1 MDNNFNND
9 VQPNQ
14 VPHPDQVPQNNDYS
28 AQYAQYNQKNDANP
42 YQPQQPVQPD
52 YNQYQPQQPVQPD
65 YNQYQPQQPVQPD
78 YNQYQP
84 QQPVQPDYNQYQ
96 PQQPVQ
102 PDYNQYQNNAV
113 QPYDYNQAG
122 YQQPEYQQGSVYNP
136 EPVDAP
142 TGAAKAFGIVSFVCG
157 IISMVACCY
166 GWLSIPAYSRVSFSR
181 QSAQGQSSRART
193 LWLTLGLD
201 FSIIGSV
208 IAPLFRLSL
217 SCHGR

>member
-42 YQPQQPVQPD
+42 YQPQQPAQPD
-52 YNQYQPQQPVQPD
+52 YAP
-65 YNQYQPQQPVQPD
+65 
-78 YNQYQP
+78 
-84 QQPVQPDYNQYQ
+84 YQ

-166 GWLSIPAYSRVSFSR
+166 GVFAGIPGLIFAIISKSKYKGKNTM
-181 QSAQGQSSRART
+181 AQ
-193 LWLTLGLD
+193 LGLI
-201 FSIIGSV
+201 FSIIG
-208 IAPLFRLSL
+208 LSL
-217 SCHGR
+217 SVIWFIVAIVTGIVNGSSSGYSYRYY

>member
-42 YQPQQPVQPD
+42 YQPQQPA
-52 YNQYQPQQPVQPD
+52 
-65 YNQYQPQQPVQPD
+65 
-78 YNQYQP
+78 
-84 QQPVQPDYNQYQ
+84 QPDYNQYQ

-166 GWLSIPAYSRVSFSR
+166 GVFAGIPGLIFAIISKSKFKGKNTM
-181 QSAQGQSSRART
+181 AQ
-193 LWLTLGLD
+193 LGLI
-201 FSIIGSV
+201 FSIIG
-208 IAPLFRLSL
+208 LSL
-217 SCHGR
+217 SVIWFIVAIVTGIVNGSSSGYSYRYY

>member
-42 YQPQQPVQPD
+42 YQPQQPAQPD
-52 YNQYQPQQPVQPD
+52 YAPYQPQQPVQPD
-65 YNQYQPQQPVQPD
+65 S
-78 YNQYQP
+78 NQYQP

-166 GWLSIPAYSRVSFSR
+166 GVFAGIPGLIFAIISKSKFKGKNTM
-181 QSAQGQSSRART
+181 AQ
-193 LWLTLGLD
+193 LGLI
-201 FSIIGSV
+201 FSIIG
-208 IAPLFRLSL
+208 LSL
-217 SCHGR
+217 SVIWFIVAIVTGIVNGSSSGYSYRYY

>member
-1 MDNNFNND
+1 MT
-9 VQPNQ
+9 
-14 VPHPDQVPQNNDYS
+14 YS
-28 AQYAQYNQKNDANP
+28 LIRFRIPIRFRKIMIILRNMLSTIRKMTLIP
-42 YQPQQPVQPD
+42 ISRSSLLSPIMLRISRK
-52 YNQYQPQQPVQPD
+52 
-65 YNQYQPQQPVQPD
+65 QPVQPD

-166 GWLSIPAYSRVSFSR
+166 GVFAGIPGLIFAIISKSKFKGKNTM
-181 QSAQGQSSRART
+181 AQ
-193 LWLTLGLD
+193 LGLI
-201 FSIIGSV
+201 FSIIG
-208 IAPLFRLSL
+208 LSL
-217 SCHGR
+217 SVIWFIVAIVTGIVNGSSSGYSYRYY

>member
-42 YQPQQPVQPD
+42 YQPQQPAQPD
-52 YNQYQPQQPVQPD
+52 YAP
-65 YNQYQPQQPVQPD
+65 
-78 YNQYQP
+78 
-84 QQPVQPDYNQYQ
+84 YQ

-166 GWLSIPAYSRVSFSR
+166 GVFAGIPGLIFAIISKSKFKGKNTM
-181 QSAQGQSSRART
+181 AQ
-193 LWLTLGLD
+193 LGLI
-201 FSIIGSV
+201 FSIIG
-208 IAPLFRLSL
+208 LSL
-217 SCHGR
+217 SVIWFIVAIVTGIVNGSSSGYSYRYY

>member
-42 YQPQQPVQPD
+42 YQPQQPAQPD
-52 YNQYQPQQPVQPD
+52 YAP
-65 YNQYQPQQPVQPD
+65 
-78 YNQYQP
+78 
-84 QQPVQPDYNQYQ
+84 YQ

-157 IISMVACCY
+157 II
-166 GWLSIPAYSRVSFSR
+166 
-181 QSAQGQSSRART
+181 
-193 LWLTLGLD
+193 
-201 FSIIGSV
+201 
-208 IAPLFRLSL
+208 
-217 SCHGR
+217 

>member
-42 YQPQQPVQPD
+42 
-52 YNQYQPQQPVQPD
+52 
-65 YNQYQPQQPVQPD
+65 
-78 YNQYQP
+78 
-84 QQPVQPDYNQYQ
+84 YQ

-166 GWLSIPAYSRVSFSR
+166 GVFAGIPGLIFAIISKSKFKGKNTM
-181 QSAQGQSSRART
+181 AQ
-193 LWLTLGLD
+193 LGLI
-201 FSIIGSV
+201 FSIIG
-208 IAPLFRLSL
+208 LSL
-217 SCHGR
+217 SVIWFIVAIVTGIVNGSSSGYSYRYY